1 VQIFNG
7 KEHAQILENKIVE
20 HLKSN
25 PAKGILAIIQI
36 GNNPSSSKYVQIK
49 KTFCRKVGVPVSSYQ
64 IDEDL
69 DDESIFSEVIKIFK
83 DRNISGGIVQIPLPR
98 KSLNK
103 VLKFIPVSKD
113 VDLISEEGTNEFY
126 NGDLGRVSPV
136 IRAIK
141 YFLEVNKISLR
152 GLRVTIIGDGELV
165 GRPVAFFLSRNGA
178 KVDVLANYD
187 GERKINC
194 QLLVLSAGVPN
205 LVKGESICEKAN
217 VIDFGSSIVEGKYV
231 GDLDLHSDVH
241 KFGILSPSPGGLG
254 PLVVRFLVM
263 NHLGI

>member
-1 VQIFNG
+1 MQIFNG

-49 KTFCRKVGVPVSSYQ
+49 KAFCQKVGVPVGTYR

-83 DRNISGGIVQIPLPR
+83 ARNLSGGIVQIPLPR
-98 KSLNK
+98 KSLSK
-103 VLKFIPVSKD
+103 VLKFVPANKD
-113 VDLISEEGTNEFY
+113 VDLISEEGTNKFY
-126 NGDLGRVSPV
+126 NGDFSKVSPV
-136 IRAIK
+136 IRAVK

-152 GLRVTIIGDGELV
+152 GLRVTVIGEGELV
-165 GRPVAFFLSRNGA
+165 GRPVSFFLSRNGA
-178 KVDVLANYD
+178 KVDVLANYNR
-187 GERKINC
+187 ECKINC
-194 QLLVLSAGVPN
+194 QLLVLSAGLPN
-205 LVKGESICEKAN
+205 LVKGENIQEKTN
-217 VIDFGSSIVEGKYV
+217 VIDFGSSVVEGKYI
-231 GDLDLHSDVH
+231 GDLDLHSDIH
-241 KFGILSPSPGGLG
+241 QLGILSPSPGGIG

-263 NHLGI
+263 NHLGL